1 MRAMLETWR
10 WFGDAD
16 PVTLDDV
23 RQTGA
28 SGVVS
33 ALHHKYDG
41 GRWEL
46 SEIIEHREKISRA
59 GLHWEVCESIP
70 IPTAIKLGEAG
81 RDRAIGIWKDNLAD
95 LGRAGIKT
103 VCYNWMPYVD
113 WMRTDLAWR
122 LANNALALRFDYAD
136 FVAYDVFVLK
146 RKYAEC
152 DYAAT
157 ILEAAAGRAPTLQ
170 GDRLRSLE
178 RAILGGLPASE
189 TKYTRVTLKAAL
201 ERNRDFS
208 AADLRENLLLFLNE
222 VTPIAESFGMRL
234 AIHPDDPPIPL
245 FGLPRIVSTAADA
258 RALLAANASPANGL
272 TLCCGSYGA
281 CPDNDLASMAK
292 EFSPRIYFAHLR
304 NVRREPDGSFYEA
317 DHLDGDTDL
326 IKVIAELLRE
336 EARRRAAG
344 APFAQIPMRPD
355 HGHLLLDDQRK
366 QDFNPGYSCIGRLRG
381 LAELRGVIRALEW
394 SMDSTGSAAP

>member
-1 MRAMLETWR
+1 MLETWR

-41 GRWEL
+41 SRWEL
-46 SEIIEHREKISRA
+46 SEILLHREKISRA
-59 GLHWEVCESIP
+59 GLRWDVCESIP
-70 IPTAIKLGEAG
+70 IPTAIKLGEAD
-81 RDRAIGIWKDNLAD
+81 RKRAIGIWQDNLAD

-122 LANNALALRFDYAD
+122 LANNALALRFDYTD

-157 ILEAAAGRAPTLQ
+157 ILEAAVGRAPTLQ
-170 GDRLRSLE
+170 GERLHSLE

-201 ERNRDFS
+201 EQHRGFS
-208 AADLRENLLLFLNE
+208 AADLRANLLSFLNE
-222 VTPIAESFGMRL
+222 VTPIAETFGMRL

-258 RALLAANASPANGL
+258 RTLLAANDSPANGL

-292 EFSPRIYFAHLR
+292 EFAPRIYFAHLR

-336 EARRRAAG
+336 EARRRAAD

-394 SMDSTGSAAP
+394 SMDSTHSAAP

>member
-1 MRAMLETWR
+1 MLETWR

-41 GRWEL
+41 SRWEL
-46 SEIIEHREKISRA
+46 AEILEHREKISRS
-59 GLHWEVCESIP
+59 GLRWDVCESIP
-70 IPTAIKLGEAG
+70 IPTAIKLGEAD
-81 RDRAIGIWKDNLAD
+81 RKRAIGIWKDNLAD

-122 LANNALALRFDYAD
+122 LANNALALRFDYTD

-157 ILEAAAGRAPTLQ
+157 ILEAAAGRASTLQ
-170 GDRLRSLE
+170 GERLHSLE

-201 ERNRDFS
+201 EQHRDFS
-208 AADLRENLLLFLNE
+208 AADLRANLLSFLNE
-222 VTPIAESFGMRL
+222 VTPIAENFGMRL

-258 RALLAANASPANGL
+258 RALLAANDSPANGL

-292 EFSPRIYFAHLR
+292 EFSSRIYFAHLR

-336 EARRRAAG
+336 EARRRDAG

-394 SMDSTGSAAP
+394 SMDSTGSPAP